1 MSVIYRVII
10 TDEAIGNLEEIAG
23 YVFQDSPR
31 TAGAIAETILNAI
44 DSLAEMPEQFRRAG
58 GSRRRK
64 SPIHAMVVYPFIVY
78 YRVDESPA
86 TVHILHVIHGAR
98 KQPRRFKAE

>member
-1 MSVIYRVII
+1 MPGIYRVII
-10 TDEAIGNLEEIAG
+10 TDEAVENLEEIAG

-31 TAGAIAETILNAI
+31 AAGAIADTIVNAI
-44 DSLAEMPEQFRRAG
+44 DSLAEMPERFRRVG
-58 GSRRRK
+58 GSRQRK

-86 TVHILHVIHGAR
+86 TVHVLHVIHGAR
-98 KQPRRFKAE
+98 RQPRRFKAE